1 MAEGVNVR
9 FAGELHRFIQ
19 SRVVKSGLYNS
30 ASEYVRDLVRR
41 DYEREE
47 QRKWSSKH
55 AAELDPSMEA
65 TKVEFVAPE
74 PAKAARD
81 VKSSRKVPGRPA
93 TRRLQ
98 GSTPH

>member
-9 FAGELHRFIQ
+9 FAGELQRFIQ

-47 QRKWSSKH
+47 QRKWSTTHTSKLNP
-55 AAELDPSMEA
+55 AMEA

-74 PAKAARD
+74 PGKAAKD
-81 VKSSRKVPGRPA
+81 LKASRKMPGRPV
-93 TRRLQ
+93 TRKLQ
-98 GSTPH
+98 GLASR